1 MITRMPRGNVINQ
14 MICSLYSV
22 QRSDH
27 FTSVKSLLKG
37 WVFVFVFLPVLGHAQ
52 IVQPKAPRDTT
63 SPDFIKIDHIGK
75 HIEDKQGV
83 EPIQWLSQGVQL
95 RLDSTYI
102 YADSAVIFG
111 GSRLYAYGDVVI
123 QQGDSLNVFTDTLYY
138 YRATDIA
145 ELIGEVALQQGAK
158 QLWTTDLTYS
168 LSQRVGYYS
177 NGGVLVDK
185 DLQVTS
191 KQGYYFADTEEV
203 LFRDSVVVLHPDFN
217 LAADS
222 MRYLAAQQRVLFTGP
237 TNVYTEEAKIYCES
251 GFYDL
256 NEKVAEFNKNAQYSG
271 GQKTATADTIR
282 YASSDGEVTM
292 LGHVR
297 VAEGDKKI
305 DGDFLQYQERTGET
319 FIKGEPAHYID
330 STRKVTSPEIIY
342 NEKTNQVSTRG
353 GGEISDGD
361 LLIRAELFDFDQAS
375 GIGRATGNVMWNDT
389 AQHIGIRSD
398 TVFYKKDP
406 EYILAYG
413 ANRALFYTLVDGDT
427 LYIASDTLNMLTQV
441 DTSAAHDTVRLI
453 RAYHDVRLFKS
464 DMQGRA
470 DSLVFNDRDSI
481 FTFYHQPVLWSDTT
495 QFSADTIRLS
505 VSNNQLNDVTLIQRA
520 IIISEI
526 LGTYY
531 DQIKGKSIVA
541 HFDSSAIQYM
551 WVNGNAESIYYTRD
565 DQQAFIGVN
574 KTICSKMNFTFLDG
588 EIHLLKY
595 FGENNSSMVPMAE
608 ASHDTLRLD
617 GFNWRKEERPK
628 NLNDLFK

>member
-1 MITRMPRGNVINQ
+1 MITRMPRGNVNQIEFRTYFNMRRSALFAMCRAILPLWALTFIMPVFGYAQINQ
-14 MICSLYSV
+14 
-22 QRSDH
+22 
-27 FTSVKSLLKG
+27 
-37 WVFVFVFLPVLGHAQ
+37 
-52 IVQPKAPRDTT
+52 PKTQRDTT

-83 EPIQWLSQGVQL
+83 EAIQWLSQGVQL

-111 GSRLYAYGDVVI
+111 GSRLYAFGDVVI

-138 YRATDIA
+138 FRSTDVA
-145 ELIGEVALQQGAK
+145 ELIGEVTLQQGSK

-168 LSQRVGYYS
+168 LSERVGYYAD
-177 NGGVLVDK
+177 GGVLVDK

-191 KQGYYFADTEEV
+191 KRGYYFADSEEI
-203 LFRDSVVVLHPDFN
+203 LFRDSVIVLHPEFN

-222 MRYLAAQQRVLFTGP
+222 MRYLAAEQRVVFTGP
-237 TNVYTEEAKIYCES
+237 TNVFTEEAKIYCE
-251 GFYDL
+251 GGYYDL
-256 NEKVAEFNKNAQYSG
+256 DQKLAEFNQRAQYAG
-271 GQKTATADTIR
+271 GEKTATADTIR
-282 YASSDGEVTM
+282 YATSDGEVKM
-292 LGHVR
+292 LGHVK
-297 VAEGDKKI
+297 VKEGDKHI
-305 DGDFLQYQERTGET
+305 EGDFLQYQERTGET
-319 FIKGEPAHYID
+319 YIKGDPAHYMD
-330 STRKVTSPEIIY
+330 STRQITSPEIIY

-361 LLIRAELFDFDQAS
+361 LLMRAEHFDFDQAS

-389 AQHIGIRSD
+389 AQHIGIWSD

-413 ANRALFYTLVDGDT
+413 EKRALFYTLVDADT
-427 LYIASDTLNMLTQV
+427 LYIASDTLNMLTQI
-441 DTSAAHDTVRLI
+441 DTSAEYDTMRLI

-481 FTFYHQPVLWSDTT
+481 FTFYKQPVLWSDTT

-505 VSNNQLNDVTLIQRA
+505 VMNNQLNNVTLVQRA

-531 DQIKGKSIVA
+531 DQIKGKSILA

-574 KTICSKMNFTFLDG
+574 KTICSKMNFTFSNG

-595 FGENNSSMVPMAE
+595 FGENTSSMVPMAE
-608 ASHDTLRLD
+608 AAHDTLRLE
-617 GFNWRKEERPK
+617 GFNWRNEERPK
-628 NLNDLFK
+628 HLKDLLE